1 LSQQAASI
9 EAPRTIVACLGT
21 FREAR
26 HKAAAEADSPR
37 LRTAAMTSEMF
48 RIVST
53 CVAALFVGTLL
64 VTALLTTP
72 LVP

>member
-1 LSQQAASI
+1 
-9 EAPRTIVACLGT
+9 
-21 FREAR
+21 
-26 HKAAAEADSPR
+26 
-37 LRTAAMTSEMF
+37 MTSEIF

-72 LVP
+72 LLP